1 MILYHGS
8 NTDIAEIDLSVSKV
22 GKDFGC
28 GFYLSA
34 DKEQALELAAR
45 KTEQLG
51 VGTPMLNSYEFDEN
65 SLHGRGL
72 SVLEF
77 QEYSREWAEFVLM
90 NRRNRTRVPSHSY
103 DIVIGPIVNDSVGFQ
118 IRRLTSGLIDM
129 DKFLEEL
136 KYMKGVT
143 MQYLFGT
150 ETKEQFMIEE
160 ISKEIVLLLM
170 EEHQMDMREALKALY
185 TSDTYS
191 RLINLDTGLY
201 AQSTAYVYEYL
212 EKELVMGKMV

>member
-51 VGTPMLNSYEFDEN
+51 VGTPMLNSYEFDES

-90 NRRNRTRVPSHSY
+90 NRRIERVYPR
-103 DIVIGPIVNDSVGFQ
+103 IATI
-118 IRRLTSGLIDM
+118 
-129 DKFLEEL
+129 
-136 KYMKGVT
+136 
-143 MQYLFGT
+143 
-150 ETKEQFMIEE
+150 
-160 ISKEIVLLLM
+160 LLLALL
-170 EEHQMDMREALKALY
+170 QMI
-185 TSDTYS
+185 
-191 RLINLDTGLY
+191 RLAFRYDGSLPG
-201 AQSTAYVYEYL
+201 
-212 EKELVMGKMV
+212 

>member
-103 DIVIGPIVNDSVGFQ
+103 LLQMIRLAFRYDDSLPV
-118 IRRLTSGLIDM
+118 
-129 DKFLEEL
+129 
-136 KYMKGVT
+136 
-143 MQYLFGT
+143 
-150 ETKEQFMIEE
+150 
-160 ISKEIVLLLM
+160 
-170 EEHQMDMREALKALY
+170 
-185 TSDTYS
+185 
-191 RLINLDTGLY
+191 
-201 AQSTAYVYEYL
+201 
-212 EKELVMGKMV
+212 

>member
-51 VGTPMLNSYEFDEN
+51 VGTPMLNSYEFDES

-77 QEYSREWAEFVLM
+77 QEYSREWAVYP
-90 NRRNRTRVPSHSY
+90 RIAT
-103 DIVIGPIVNDSVGFQ
+103 I
-118 IRRLTSGLIDM
+118 
-129 DKFLEEL
+129 
-136 KYMKGVT
+136 
-143 MQYLFGT
+143 
-150 ETKEQFMIEE
+150 
-160 ISKEIVLLLM
+160 LLLALL
-170 EEHQMDMREALKALY
+170 QMI
-185 TSDTYS
+185 
-191 RLINLDTGLY
+191 RLAFRYDGSLPG
-201 AQSTAYVYEYL
+201 
-212 EKELVMGKMV
+212 

>member
-51 VGTPMLNSYEFDEN
+51 VGTPMLNSYEFDES

-90 NRRNRTRVPSHSY
+90 NRPIDRVYPR
-103 DIVIGPIVNDSVGFQ
+103 IATI
-118 IRRLTSGLIDM
+118 
-129 DKFLEEL
+129 
-136 KYMKGVT
+136 
-143 MQYLFGT
+143 
-150 ETKEQFMIEE
+150 
-160 ISKEIVLLLM
+160 LLLALL
-170 EEHQMDMREALKALY
+170 QMI
-185 TSDTYS
+185 
-191 RLINLDTGLY
+191 RLAFRYDGSLPG
-201 AQSTAYVYEYL
+201 
-212 EKELVMGKMV
+212 

>member
-51 VGTPMLNSYEFDEN
+51 VGTPMLNSYEFDES

-77 QEYSREWAEFVLM
+77 QEYSREWAEVVLM

-103 DIVIGPIVNDSVGFQ
+103 DIVIGPIANDSVGFQ

-136 KYMKGVT
+136 KYMNQSKWI
-143 MQYLFGT
+143 M
-150 ETKEQFMIEE
+150 TKEQFMIEE